1 MASQVLL
8 FLCFSPTF
16 SDSQEPPYFF
26 RPQFGTVTVCI
37 YILLAKA
44 NYMTKPKIS
53 EAGNH
58 TLPVPVL
65 CKATWQ
71 RQKGSEGLRTKIQ
84 PTYVMLQIQSHRTS
98 RPLIAPS
105 IWVVPS
111 PPGWCN
117 PPLMSCNLAWAPS
130 HARFMSQGLP
140 KRSANSLG
148 LWVSWSQLVLVSFP
162 L

>member
-71 RQKGSEGLRTKIQ
+71 RQKGSEGLGTKIQ
-84 PTYVMLQIQSHRTS
+84 PTYVKSQNTQASHSTLHLGGPESSRLVQSSFNVLQSGLSPISCLVH
-98 RPLIAPS
+98 
-105 IWVVPS
+105 VPGT
-111 PPGWCN
+111 P
-117 PPLMSCNLAWAPS
+117 
-130 HARFMSQGLP
+130 
-140 KRSANSLG
+140 
-148 LWVSWSQLVLVSFP
+148 
-162 L
+162 